1 MVYCDVHLCAW
12 CCCCML
18 QQLSTALKDTSMI
31 DGQSF
36 LAPTHLQVGSSRG
49 SRSSGG
55 GAAAVVD
62 CVFVVVNLLHGVG
75 EGGWGGG

>member
-49 SRSSGG
+49 SRSRGG
-55 GAAAVVD
+55 AAVVD
-62 CVFVVVNLLHGVG
+62 RVFVVVNLLVGV
-75 EGGWGGG
+75 WGGG

>member
-1 MVYCDVHLCAW
+1 
-12 CCCCML
+12 ML

-49 SRSSGG
+49 SHSSGG
-55 GAAAVVD
+55 GAAVVD
-62 CVFVVVNLLHGVG
+62 CVFVVVNLLGGVG
-75 EGGWGGG
+75 DGWVGRGVSD